1 MTSGFRQAGIKVI
14 AGIDI
19 DPKCKETY
27 ELNNKPAKFIE
38 ADIKK
43 LTKAELIAKTQ
54 IKRDDDNLIFIGC
67 SPCQYWSIIK
77 TDKTKAK
84 DSKNLLGD
92 FQRFIEFFNP
102 GFVVIE
108 NVPGI
113 FSKAESPLN
122 DFIKFLVE
130 KGYEISYRIINVS
143 EYGVPLTLK

>member
-1 MTSGFRQAGIKVI
+1 MSKKTEKLKAVDFFCCGGGMTYGFRQAGIDVI

-27 ELNNKPAKFIE
+27 ELNNKPSKFIE
-38 ADIKK
+38 ADIK
-43 LTKAELIAKTQ
+43 TFTEAELIEKTG
-54 IKRDDDNLIFIGC
+54 IKKDDDNLIFIGC

-84 DSKNLLGD
+84 DSKNLLAD
-92 FQRFIEFFNP
+92 FQRFVDYFNP

-113 FSKAESPLN
+113 FSKVES
-122 DFIKFLVE
+122 FL
-130 KGYEISYRIINVS
+130 
-143 EYGVPLTLK
+143 

>member
-1 MTSGFRQAGIKVI
+1 MTENIQLRAVDFFCCGGGMTYGFRQAGIEVL

-43 LTKAELIAKTQ
+43 LSEVELAKK
-54 IKRDDDNLIFIGC
+54 IGIEKDDDNLIFIGC

-84 DSKNLLGD
+84 DSKNLLND
-92 FQRFIEFFNP
+92 FQRFKYFNP
-102 GFVVIE
+102 
-108 NVPGI
+108 
-113 FSKAESPLN
+113 
-122 DFIKFLVE
+122 
-130 KGYEISYRIINVS
+130 RIC
-143 EYGVPLTLK
+143 Y